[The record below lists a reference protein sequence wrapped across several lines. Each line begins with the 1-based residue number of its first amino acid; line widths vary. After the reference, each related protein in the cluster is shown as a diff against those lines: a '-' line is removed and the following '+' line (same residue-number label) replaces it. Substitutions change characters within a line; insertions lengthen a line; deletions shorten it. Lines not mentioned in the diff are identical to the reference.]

1 MSFRAKASGR
11 FFSTRR
17 TLSCEIFSCP
27 FNSTRLPAKSRSVH
41 RLRPSGGSLF
51 ASATTSCFKFSLSLC
66 GIRGRGLGSR
76 AASKPSSTN
85 RCRTRSTVR
94 VPTFNASTICS
105 SVRPRPC
112 ALASAISKMR
122 AWFNLRAAVF
132 PTETNLPNSA
142 RSSSVS
148 VTRYFFSIADLPIL
162 KIARPRRR
170 ARNKRRKPDF
180 RQPVNI
186 NLTRY

>member
-1 MSFRAKASGR
+1 MSSRAKASGH

-17 TLSCEIFSCP
+17 TLSCETFSCP

-41 RLRPSGGSLF
+41 RLRPLGGSLF
-51 ASATTSCFKFSLSLC
+51 ASVTRSPFKFSLSLY

-94 VPTFNASTICS
+94 VPMFNASTICS
-105 SVRPRPC
+105 SVRRRPC
-112 ALASAISKMR
+112 ALASAISRMR

-132 PTETNLPNSA
+132 PTDTNFPNST

-162 KIARPRRR
+162 RTARQPCL
-170 ARNKRRKPDF
+170 ARNRGRRPDS
-180 RQPVNI
+180 RQPVNL